1 MNVVK
6 DLKKDIPQWTIGVAS
21 IIGTREY
28 QQDYVYC
35 CSCDNGLLGV
45 VCDGMG
51 GLDGGE
57 LASSTAAEALGEAF
71 AGRDIRLPV
80 PEFLKEQAV
89 RINDQVLALTGKNGK
104 PLRAGTTMVTV
115 VADSGKLY
123 WLSIGDSRIYIIRGE
138 EMSQVNR
145 EHNYRLT
152 LQESLRSG
160 RITQEQYEAEEKR
173 GRADA
178 LISYLGISQLNLMD
192 INRAPLE
199 MMDGDMV
206 LLCSDGLFKSLNDS
220 QIKALVK
227 DNDID
232 MDIAADRLCQMALS
246 KRRGGQDNTSVLL
259 LQYHKTE

>member
-1 MNVVK
+1 
-6 DLKKDIPQWTIGVAS
+6 
-21 IIGTREY
+21 
-28 QQDYVYC
+28 
-35 CSCDNGLLGV
+35 
-45 VCDGMG
+45 
-51 GLDGGE
+51 
-57 LASSTAAEALGEAF
+57 
-71 AGRDIRLPV
+71 
-80 PEFLKEQAV
+80 
-89 RINDQVLALTGKNGK
+89 
-104 PLRAGTTMVTV
+104 MVTV
-115 VADSGKLY
+115 VADGGKLY

>member
-115 VADSGKLY
+115 VADGGKLY

-173 GRADA
+173 GRADR
-178 LISYLGISQLNLMD
+178 D
-192 INRAPLE
+192 R
-199 MMDGDMV
+199 
-206 LLCSDGLFKSLNDS
+206 
-220 QIKALVK
+220 
-227 DNDID
+227 
-232 MDIAADRLCQMALS
+232 ADRDVRPY
-246 KRRGGQDNTSVLL
+246 RRSSRDLNPSRPGGVFRWDTGGFGSGPSMIM
-259 LQYHKTE
+259 

>member
-1 MNVVK
+1 
-6 DLKKDIPQWTIGVAS
+6 
-21 IIGTREY
+21 
-28 QQDYVYC
+28 
-35 CSCDNGLLGV
+35 
-45 VCDGMG
+45 
-51 GLDGGE
+51 
-57 LASSTAAEALGEAF
+57 
-71 AGRDIRLPV
+71 
-80 PEFLKEQAV
+80 
-89 RINDQVLALTGKNGK
+89 
-104 PLRAGTTMVTV
+104 
-115 VADSGKLY
+115 
-123 WLSIGDSRIYIIRGE
+123 
-138 EMSQVNR
+138 MSQVNR

-160 RITQEQYEAEEKR
+160 LITQEQYEAEEKR

-178 LISYLGISQLNLMD
+178 LISYLGISRLNLMD

>member
-1 MNVVK
+1 M
-6 DLKKDIPQWTIGVAS
+6 VA
-21 IIGTREY
+21 
-28 QQDYVYC
+28 
-35 CSCDNGLLGV
+35 
-45 VCDGMG
+45 
-51 GLDGGE
+51 
-57 LASSTAAEALGEAF
+57 
-71 AGRDIRLPV
+71 
-80 PEFLKEQAV
+80 
-89 RINDQVLALTGKNGK
+89 
-104 PLRAGTTMVTV
+104 V
-115 VADSGKLY
+115 VADGGKLY

-160 RITQEQYEAEEKR
+160 LITQEQYEAEEKR

-178 LISYLGISQLNLMD
+178 LISYLGISRLNLMD